1 MCGRTMS
8 NRREHKRWDDTGALV
23 ALAYSVGVQF
33 GLSFLLF
40 EKSLLCHTQ
49 CDYLG
54 VDFLPRKPKPGVF
67 FCTARLCKIL
77 VLSKGTK
84 Q

>member
-8 NRREHKRWDDTGALV
+8 NRKENKRCDDTGALV

-40 EKSLLCHTQ
+40 KESLLCHTQ
-49 CDYLG
+49 CDYFG
-54 VDFLPRKPKPGVF
+54 DRFSTMETKARCIFLHCPPLQDSSP
-67 FCTARLCKIL
+67 
-77 VLSKGTK
+77 
-84 Q
+84 